1 MENVNIIFKAAGLSL
16 KSVGRYGIPS
26 KNFGM
31 PTTRDITKYQDGSGF
46 INYSEQLK
54 VRMVKTYIINNTYIV
69 IDDWNLF
76 LKPELLDN
84 DFILLVDILKFNSDF
99 FKLRYKRLNNELRVT
114 GKDINI
120 SEIREDKDFKML
132 SKKMQMEIIFCNE
145 TQMKIKIK
153 RFIGIQMRKLINE
166 ADVVTPYIDV
176 LPKLIVQHLNNESI
190 TYQQ

>member
-1 MENVNIIFKAAGLSL
+1 M
-16 KSVGRYGIPS
+16 
-26 KNFGM
+26 
-31 PTTRDITKYQDGSGF
+31 
-46 INYSEQLK
+46 
-54 VRMVKTYIINNTYIV
+54 
-69 IDDWNLF
+69 
-76 LKPELLDN
+76 
-84 DFILLVDILKFNSDF
+84 
-99 FKLRYKRLNNELRVT
+99 RVT

-120 SEIREDKDFKML
+120 SEIREDKNFKML

-145 TQMKIKIK
+145 AQMKIKIK